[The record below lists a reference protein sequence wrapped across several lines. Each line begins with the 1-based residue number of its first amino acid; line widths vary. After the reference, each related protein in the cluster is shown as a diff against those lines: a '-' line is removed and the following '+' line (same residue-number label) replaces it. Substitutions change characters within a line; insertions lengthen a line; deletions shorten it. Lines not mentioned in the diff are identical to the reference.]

1 MGKTHKRRSFRKG
14 GGLSPLS
21 PGSKK
26 STTSSTRKN
35 KKKEGSLLVKVL
47 LRETQKMHRKSLSKP
62 VRSSPV
68 KRNFTVSVKQHARRK
83 SN

>member
-14 GGLSPLS
+14 GGLSPLT
-21 PGSKK
+21 PGPKK
-26 STTSSTRKN
+26 STNSSTRRH

-47 LRETQKMHRKSLSKP
+47 MRETKKMYKKSGIKP

-68 KRNFTVSVKQHARRK
+68 KRNFTVSVKHHERRK

>member
-21 PGSKK
+21 PGPKK
-26 STTSSTRKN
+26 NTTSSTRKH

-47 LRETQKMHRKSLSKP
+47 MRETQKMYRKSLSKP